1 MAMARSKKSDNPFH
15 PSLFGD
21 DNLPTY
27 EPIRLYAQQHSRQDY
42 DLTPSTEQEEP
53 SLADDPVIL
62 NTDMSRQRINFI
74 SFGSG
79 SSGNCSYVGDDSHAF
94 LIDAGID
101 PEKIVTRL
109 KEYGIS
115 MTRISGIFL
124 THDHGDHVRYA
135 YSILRANRHMKLYC
149 TPKVMG
155 GLLRR
160 HNISRR
166 IKDYH
171 QPIYKEFTVN
181 VGRFTLT
188 PFEVLHDGTDNAGYF
203 IQHDGLSMAIAT
215 DLGCIS
221 PRVEHY
227 MTQANFIMLESNY
240 DLQMLMSGS
249 YPDYLKARIVSQN
262 GHLDNTDAAQFIKRI
277 YTPALRYIFLCHLSK
292 DNNTPQKAVEAYT
305 NAFDN
310 SGITLGDGSRE
321 LNTDL
326 QLIPLPRFDATPM
339 YTLRMLPRTTPDAEP

>member
-1 MAMARSKKSDNPFH
+1 MARSKKTDNPFH

-21 DNLPTY
+21 GELPVY
-27 EPIRLYAQQHSRQDY
+27 EPIRRYAQRHSRQAQPVESQPDE
-42 DLTPSTEQEEP
+42 PEP
-53 SLADDPVIL
+53 SLDDDPVVI
-62 NTDMSRQRINFI
+62 DSAGMQRRINFI

-79 SSGNCSYVGDDSHAF
+79 SSGNCSYVGDDRHAF
-94 LIDAGID
+94 LIDAGVD
-101 PEKIVTRL
+101 PKIIVSRL
-109 KEYGIS
+109 KEYGIA
-115 MTRISGIFL
+115 MTRIAGIFL
-124 THDHGDHVRYA
+124 THDHGDHVKYA
-135 YSILRANRHMKLYC
+135 YCILRANRHMKLFC
-149 TPKVMG
+149 TPKVLN

-181 VGRFTLT
+181 IGPFSIT

-203 IQHDGLSMAIAT
+203 IKRDNLTMAVAT

-227 MTQANFIMLESNY
+227 MAQANFVMLESNY
-240 DLQMLMSGS
+240 DLGMLMSGT
-249 YPDYLKARIVSQN
+249 YADYLKARIVSQN
-262 GHLDNTDAAQFIKRI
+262 GHLDNTDAAAFIKRI
-277 YTPALRYIFLCHLSK
+277 YTPSLRYVFLCHLSK

-305 NAFDN
+305 EAFEN
-310 SGITLGDGSRE
+310 SGVTLGDGTRE

-326 QLIPLPRFDATPM
+326 QLIPLPRFEATPM
-339 YTLRMLPRTTPDAEP
+339 YTLRLPPQIAIP

>member
-1 MAMARSKKSDNPFH
+1 MARSKKTDNSFQ
-15 PSLFGD
+15 PSLFSEAE
-21 DNLPTY
+21 LPVY
-27 EPIRLYAQQHSRQDY
+27 EPIRRYAERHSHEADIMGKK
-42 DLTPSTEQEEP
+42 SVEEEP
-53 SLADDPVIL
+53 SLADDPVVID
-62 NTDMSRQRINFI
+62 TDGMQRRINFI

-79 SSGNCSYVGDDSHAF
+79 SSGNCSYVGDDTHAF

-101 PEKIVTRL
+101 PAVIMAKL

-115 MTRISGIFL
+115 MTRIAGIFL

-135 YSILRANRHMKLYC
+135 YSILRTNRHMKLYC
-149 TPKVMG
+149 TPKVLS

-181 VGRFTLT
+181 VGRFAIT
-188 PFEVLHDGTDNAGYF
+188 PFEVFHDGTDNAGYF
-203 IQHDGLSMAIAT
+203 IQRDNLSMAIAT

-227 MTQANFIMLESNY
+227 MTQANFVMLESNY
-240 DLQMLMSGS
+240 DLSMLMTGT
-249 YPDYLKARIVSQN
+249 YPDYLKSRIVSQN
-262 GHLDNTDAAQFIKRI
+262 GHLDNTDAADFIRRI
-277 YTPALRYIFLCHLSK
+277 YTPALRYVFLCHLSK
-292 DNNTPQKAVEAYT
+292 DNNTPQKAVEAYIK
-305 NAFDN
+305 AFEGSDVK
-310 SGITLGDGSRE
+310 LGDGSRE

-326 QLIPLPRFDATPM
+326 QLVPLPRFDATAM
-339 YTLRMLPRTTPDAEP
+339 YTLRLPPSVQD

>member
-1 MAMARSKKSDNPFH
+1 MARSKKTDNPFQ
-15 PSLFGD
+15 PSLFGEAE
-21 DNLPTY
+21 LPVY
-27 EPIRLYAQQHSRQDY
+27 EPIRRYAERHSHASDAGGEKSVE
-42 DLTPSTEQEEP
+42 PEP
-53 SLADDPVIL
+53 SLADDPVVID
-62 NTDMSRQRINFI
+62 TDGMSRRINFI

-79 SSGNCSYVGDDSHAF
+79 SSGNCSYVGDDTHAF
-94 LIDAGID
+94 LIDAGVD
-101 PEKIVTRL
+101 PTIIVAKL

-115 MTRISGIFL
+115 MTRIAGIFL

-149 TPKVMG
+149 TPKVLS

-171 QPIYKEFTVN
+171 QPIYKEFTTN
-181 VGRFTLT
+181 VGRFAIT

-203 IQHDGLSMAIAT
+203 IQRDNLSMAIAT

-227 MTQANFIMLESNY
+227 MAQANFIMLESNY
-240 DLQMLMSGS
+240 DLPMLMSGA

-262 GHLDNTDAAQFIKRI
+262 GHLDNTDAADFIKRI
-277 YTPALRYIFLCHLSK
+277 YTPALRYVFLCHLSK
-292 DNNTPQKAVEAYT
+292 DNNTPQKAIGAYT
-305 NAFDN
+305 KAFEN
-310 SGITLGDGSRE
+310 YGVTLGDGTRE

-326 QLIPLPRFDATPM
+326 QLVALPRFDATAM
-339 YTLRMLPRTTPDAEP
+339 YTLRLPPSIQG